1 MRPRPAPNFVFSLAL
16 CPALCLVGSVGCGG
30 GLRPAARDPA
40 PAGAGLPAGTPKGG
54 GDPTAKAAVAWET
67 LSVAG
72 ACAEMSP
79 HLDALPGQRLDCDPA
94 HAGCGSPF
102 FADATRDLALTCAN
116 PASAA
121 GTLSWSIYQ
130 APQRS
135 EGGRGGSLAGDA
147 VVAQPA
153 GFAVLAT
160 RRDPSLAYAGAT
172 VQFASGAQVGVDS
185 RHTLGLSGD
194 FEGGLL
200 LARGEIPTGGATLQ
214 HVSATGAALGP
225 EIPWVANAAGA
236 PLAAAVDVQG
246 RVLLIRRQGDAL
258 TGEWRASDLSPLGG
272 PFAAGAAPGNSSL
285 ALTAAPGGG
294 LLTSDF
300 RGWGAFIPS
309 GEARLLPVPNFV
321 TAWSPPDPTSIPQ
334 FFTVFAGR
342 AWGRLECHPNAAG
355 CVQTVRVVT
364 ADGTTCGRLSLRD
377 PSSAAGVSI
386 DAAFAGGTVL
396 QAGPAQ
402 AASGAVCASVRWWPG
417 VLR

>member
-1 MRPRPAPNFVFSLAL
+1 MRPRPAPNVAFSFAL
-16 CPALCLVGSVGCGG
+16 GPALCLVGLVGSTGCGG
-30 GLRPAARDPA
+30 AAIDSGEHAAPAAA
-40 PAGAGLPAGTPKGG
+40 
-54 GDPTAKAAVAWET
+54 AWET
-67 LSVAG
+67 QSVAG
-72 ACAEMSP
+72 ACAELSP
-79 HLDALPGQRLDCDPA
+79 HLDALPGQRLECDPA
-94 HAGCGSPF
+94 PAGCGSPF

-121 GTLSWSIYQ
+121 GTLSWGIYQ

-135 EGGRGGSLAGDA
+135 AGGSGGRLAGDA
-147 VVAQPA
+147 IVAQPL
-153 GFAVLAT
+153 GFAGLAI
-160 RRDPSLAYAGAT
+160 RHDPSLAYAGAM
-172 VQFASGAQVGVDS
+172 VQFAGGAQVGVDS

-200 LARGEIPTGGATLQ
+200 LERGEIATSGATLQ
-214 HVSATGAALGP
+214 HVSPTGVALGP

-246 RVLLIRRQGDAL
+246 RVLLVRRQGESL
-258 TGEWRASDLSPLGG
+258 TAEWRAPDLSPLGG
-272 PFAAGAAPGNSSL
+272 PFAAGAAAGNSTF

-294 LLTSDF
+294 LFASDF
-300 RGWGAFIPS
+300 RGWRAFIPS
-309 GEARLLPVPNFV
+309 GEPRPLPVPGFV
-321 TAWSPPDPTSIPQ
+321 AAWSPPDPTSIPQ

-364 ADGTTCGRLSLRD
+364 ADGTSCGRLSLRD
-377 PSSAAGVSI
+377 PSTAARVSI

-402 AASGAVCASVRWWPG
+402 APSGAACASVRWWPG

>member
-1 MRPRPAPNFVFSLAL
+1 MRRWSDVFRSSPPPPATRHRIPVAARTDPVRQSTAAQRTARPLPLRPGDAQLRSMRPRPAPNFVFSLAL
-16 CPALCLVGSVGCGG
+16 CPPLCLVGSVGCGG

-94 HAGCGSPF
+94 QAGCGSPF
-102 FADATRDLALTCAN
+102 FADATPGLARPCAT

-172 VQFASGAQVGVDS
+172 VQFASGGQVGADS

-214 HVSATGAALGP
+214 HVSATRAALGP
-225 EIPWVANAAGA
+225 ESAWVANADCARA
-236 PLAAAVDVQG
+236 RAQVDVHG
-246 RVLLIRRQGDAL
+246 RVLLSRRQGDAL
-258 TGEWRASDLSPLGG
+258 TG
-272 PFAAGAAPGNSSL
+272 
-285 ALTAAPGGG
+285 
-294 LLTSDF
+294 
-300 RGWGAFIPS
+300 
-309 GEARLLPVPNFV
+309 
-321 TAWSPPDPTSIPQ
+321 
-334 FFTVFAGR
+334 
-342 AWGRLECHPNAAG
+342 
-355 CVQTVRVVT
+355 
-364 ADGTTCGRLSLRD
+364 
-377 PSSAAGVSI
+377 
-386 DAAFAGGTVL
+386 
-396 QAGPAQ
+396 
-402 AASGAVCASVRWWPG
+402 
-417 VLR
+417 